1 MKPQKHSQLILSPM
15 KLILLVALE
24 IRQLAAKNSK
34 VVQRIARDKLEA
46 YYLITI
52 VVPLSLW

>member
-34 VVQRIARDKLEA
+34 VGQRIARDKLEA